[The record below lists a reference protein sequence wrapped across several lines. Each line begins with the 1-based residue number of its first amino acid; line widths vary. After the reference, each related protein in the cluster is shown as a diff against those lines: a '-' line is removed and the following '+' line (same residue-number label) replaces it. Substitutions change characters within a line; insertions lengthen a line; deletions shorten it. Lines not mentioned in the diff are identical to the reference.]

1 MVCDVLVLHGCLFLL
16 SILSLLLFF
25 LVGEWGVEGE
35 AACSQGHA
43 FVCVFVLVVGGRR
56 GRGRE
61 GGEGGSRQ
69 GQPRERERGGGR
81 EMSAC
86 AWVWVWVCVWV
97 WVWVWVFVCVGV

>member
-1 MVCDVLVLHGCLFLL
+1 MVCDVLVLHGCLVVL
-16 SILSLLLFF
+16 SILPPFLLFF

-69 GQPRERERGGGR
+69 GQPRERGREGGGK
-81 EMSAC
+81 
-86 AWVWVWVCVWV
+86 
-97 WVWVWVFVCVGV
+97 